1 MYGRTLQIGKVM
13 RDGPPVGDPR
23 SDEELLAAIQSRSDA
38 ALAELYDRYGR
49 MAFSLAYRI
58 LGERGVAEDV
68 VQEAF
73 LAVWRRS
80 AAYNADRGAA
90 RSWLMAI
97 VHNLSVDR
105 RRGRYRHEMTDVQL
119 DDVEFRLATDSE
131 DVFGSVASTIEAEH
145 IRTALLGLPLE
156 QRQAIELAFFMGL
169 SHQEISTRTGTP
181 LGTVKGRM
189 RLGLRKMRTALVGWV
204 EPEPIDPAEVR
215 STRRGDI

>member
-1 MYGRTLQIGKVM
+1 M
-13 RDGPPVGDPR
+13 RDGPPAGDPR

-49 MAFSLAYRI
+49 MAFSVAYRI

-73 LAVWRRS
+73 LAVWRRA
-80 AAYNADRGAA
+80 AAYSPERGAA

-105 RRGRYRHEMTDVQL
+105 RRGRYRHEQTDVQL

-131 DVFGSVASTIEAEH
+131 DVFGSVASTIEAEQ
-145 IRTALLGLPLE
+145 IRAALLGLPIE

-169 SHQEISTRTGTP
+169 SHQEIATQTGMP

-189 RLGLRKMRTALVGWV
+189 RLGLRKMRSALAGWV
-204 EPEPIDPAEVR
+204 EVEPGEQTVS
-215 STRRGDI
+215 STVRRGDI

>member
-1 MYGRTLQIGKVM
+1 M
-13 RDGPPVGDPR
+13 RDGPPAGDPR
-23 SDEELLAAIQSRSDA
+23 SDEELLAAIRSLDDL

-80 AAYNADRGAA
+80 SAYSPDRGAA

-119 DDVEFRLATDSE
+119 DDVEYRLATGSE
-131 DVFGSVASTIEAEH
+131 DVFGSVANGIEAEQ
-145 IRTALLGLPLE
+145 IRSALLGLPLE

-169 SHQEISTRTGTP
+169 SHQEIATRTGMP

-189 RLGLRKMRTALVGWV
+189 RLGLRKMRTALASWV
-204 EPEPIDPAEVR
+204 EAEPTDQPDPRTARRAE
-215 STRRGDI
+215 S